1 MYISEADLILTAD
14 GRIYHLNSLPEEL
27 APTVILVGDP
37 NRVEKVSKHFDKIEV
52 RQQNREMIT
61 HSGWIGKHHL
71 TVISTGMST
80 DNIDIVL
87 TELDALVNVD
97 LKTRRIKDKLTS
109 LTFIR
114 IGTSG
119 ALQAETEVDSVLL
132 SARAIGFDNL
142 LEYYRASA
150 APLDQPVE
158 DALADF
164 FAEERLHPYVAS
176 ADKELLAHYAPYV
189 DGAGMTATCSG
200 FYAPQGRR
208 VRLVPRFTGLLDRLR
223 AFRYQNERVTNFE
236 METSGIYGLSQ
247 LMGHRALSVNVIVA
261 NRAQGTFS
269 SNYAATMDKTI
280 EMVLEHLPEPVPY
293 PQ

>member
-1 MYISEADLILTAD
+1 MYISDADLILTAD
-14 GRIYHLNSLPEEL
+14 SRIYHLNLLPEEL

-52 RQQNREMIT
+52 KLQNREIIT
-61 HSGWIGKHHL
+61 HTGWVGARH
-71 TVISTGMST
+71 VSVVSTGMGT

-87 TELDALVNVD
+87 NELDALVNVD
-97 LKTRRIKDKLTS
+97 LKTRRVKEKLTS

-119 ALQAETEVDSVLL
+119 ALQADTEVDSIML
-132 SARAIGFDNL
+132 SARGVGFDNL
-142 LEYYRASA
+142 LEYYRNNA
-150 APLDQPVE
+150 APEDKPVE
-158 DALADF
+158 EALASF
-164 FAEERLHPYVAS
+164 FAEEGLHPYVAS
-176 ADKELLAHYAPYV
+176 ADTNLLAHYAPYA
-189 DGAGMTATCSG
+189 DGLGMTATCSG

-208 VRLVPRFTGLLDRLR
+208 VRLVPRFNGLLDRLR

-261 NRAQGTFS
+261 NRALGTFS
-269 SNYAATMDKTI
+269 ANYAKTMDKTI
-280 EMVLEHLPEPVPY
+280 EMVLEHLP
-293 PQ
+293 